1 MEFRKFFRRSLISFV
16 FICSTAANA
25 GTVLM
30 PTDGDVN
37 FFVNDPFP
45 YTLAIFDDTD
55 FGGTSLEVI
64 LGGLPLSLLG
74 GTITFS
80 TPTLMAENENGDT
93 LTFTGGNTD
102 FMVGL
107 WGGTSWHMDDGNAS
121 IIPSGNAVAL
131 TYTVGEQVLTVDVA
145 VVPVPAAVWLFGS
158 GLLGLVG
165 IARRRRS

>member
-1 MEFRKFFRRSLISFV
+1 
-16 FICSTAANA
+16 
-25 GTVLM
+25 M

-37 FFVNDPFP
+37 FFVNDPFN
-45 YTLAIFDDTD
+45 YTLAVFDDDTD
-55 FGGTSLEVI
+55 FVGNPSPLVTDGLEVI

-80 TPTLMAENENGDT
+80 NPPPMATNDNGETLD
-93 LTFTGGNTD
+93 FTGDNTY

-107 WGGTSWHMDDGNAS
+107 WDGNSWHMDDGNAS

-165 IARRRRS
+165 IARRRKS